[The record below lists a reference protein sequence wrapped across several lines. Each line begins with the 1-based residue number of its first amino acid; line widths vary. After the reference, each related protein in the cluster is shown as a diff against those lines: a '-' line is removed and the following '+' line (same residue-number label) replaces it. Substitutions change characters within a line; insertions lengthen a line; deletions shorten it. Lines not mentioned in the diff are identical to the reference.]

1 MRRDST
7 EEGKSGNCKKPCTL
21 QPVFASLLPR
31 RPAAIRNKD
40 QEELGHSSIPRQQA
54 LFLLS
59 IFKIQ
64 NLHSIPS
71 GSGSVTS
78 ASGLKYFCSRELQV
92 QIPGGFLL
100 SLASF

>member
-59 IFKIQ
+59 IFKI
-64 NLHSIPS
+64 HSIPS